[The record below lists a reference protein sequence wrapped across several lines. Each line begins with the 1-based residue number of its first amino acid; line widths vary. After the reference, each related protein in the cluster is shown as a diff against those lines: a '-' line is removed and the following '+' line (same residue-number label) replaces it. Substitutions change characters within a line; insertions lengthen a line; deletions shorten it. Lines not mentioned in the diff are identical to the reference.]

1 MKRLHDK
8 FALVNVAANGIDAE
22 TPRQRG
28 ITAQIETT
36 SCRLVITS
44 LNRGD

>member
-8 FALVNVAANGIDAE
+8 FALVTDAANDIDAE
-22 TPRQRG
+22 IPRQRG

-36 SCRLVITS
+36 SCRLVITP